1 MTGASVAIMTLLA
14 ILLLGFV
21 LGLRHATDADHVV
34 AVTTIVSRERTA
46 RGALWVGAL
55 WGLGHSATIMTV
67 GGAIVL
73 FGWVIPPR
81 LGLSMEMSV
90 AVMLIVLGVMNVGGT
105 LSKIRRIAHGHDHGE
120 LDAASDAPLRASSGL
135 RPLVIGVVHGLAG
148 SAAIALLVLATINSA
163 DRALLYLAVFGAGT
177 LAGMMLLTLAMSL
190 PISALAQRFPNVEH
204 QLARVTGLI
213 SIALGLFLAYRI
225 GIVDGLL
232 FGAPAWVPH

>member
-1 MTGASVAIMTLLA
+1 MTLLT

-34 AVTTIVSRERTA
+34 AVSAIVSRERTA
-46 RGALWVGAL
+46 RAALWVGAL
-55 WGLGHSATIMTV
+55 WGLGHSATILTV
-67 GGAIVL
+67 GGAIVV

-90 AVMLIVLGVMNVGGT
+90 AIMLIVLGVANVSGT
-105 LSKIRRIAHGHDHGE
+105 LTQFKRIAHRHQHGAA
-120 LDAASDAPLRASSGL
+120 LDESPVSQLRGPGPL

-163 DRALLYLAVFGAGT
+163 SKALLYLAVFGAGT

-190 PISALAQRFPNVEH
+190 PISALSQRFPHAE
-204 QLARVTGLI
+204 QRLARVTGLV

-225 GIVDGLL
+225 GVVDGLL
-232 FGAPAWVPH
+232 FGAPTWTPH

>member
-1 MTGASVAIMTLLA
+1 
-14 ILLLGFV
+14 
-21 LGLRHATDADHVV
+21 
-34 AVTTIVSRERTA
+34 
-46 RGALWVGAL
+46 
-55 WGLGHSATIMTV
+55 
-67 GGAIVL
+67 
-73 FGWVIPPR
+73 
-81 LGLSMEMSV
+81 MEMSV

-105 LSKIRRIAHGHDHGE
+105 LSKIRRIAHGHDHDHAP
-120 LDAASDAPLRASSGL
+120 LDEGSEAPLRASSGL

-163 DRALLYLAVFGAGT
+163 ERALLYLAVFGAGT

-190 PISALAQRFPNVEH
+190 PISALAQRFPNVE
-204 QLARVTGLI
+204 QPLARFTGLI